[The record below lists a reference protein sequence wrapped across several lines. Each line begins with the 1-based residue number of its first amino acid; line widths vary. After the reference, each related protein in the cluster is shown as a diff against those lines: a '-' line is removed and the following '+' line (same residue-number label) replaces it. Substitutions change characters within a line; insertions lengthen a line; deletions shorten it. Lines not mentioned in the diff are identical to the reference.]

1 MRILD
6 CSAAGNRYL
15 GASVATVG
23 NFDGIHR
30 GHAELFRQ
38 LKDRGDRLCVPTV
51 VVTFD
56 PHPLAVL
63 APLLKPALITS
74 FSQKAKLIEQSGIDC
89 LAVIRFTRE
98 FSRLPAQSFVR
109 SYLSQMLGMRHIVIG
124 HDYAFGR
131 DRSGNYDTLSEMGR
145 ECDFSVESLRAVGEG
160 SGRVY
165 SSTLVRRLV
174 AGGDMRGAAA
184 VLGRDFAIPGR
195 LAQGSAGGSRGGS
208 AALRLVPENDL
219 VPLEGAY
226 SVRVSLGDRIA
237 QGICRVDR
245 KRSLELVLQDP
256 AAQLYRGSVSVRFC
270 RRLGALR
277 EHRNPEPPADR
288 CRDLFSL
295 EREARFGYAG

>member
-6 CSAAGNRYL
+6 CSAAENRYL

-38 LKDRGDRLCVPTV
+38 LKDRGGRLCAPTV

-63 APLLKPALITS
+63 APQAKPALITS
-74 FSQKAKLIEQSGIDC
+74 FSQKVKLIEQAGIDC

-98 FSRLPAQSFVR
+98 FSRLPAPSFVR

-160 SGRVY
+160 SGRIY

-184 VLGRDFAIPGR
+184 VLGRDFAIPGH
-195 LAQGSAGGSRGGS
+195 LAQGSARGSRAGS
-208 AALRLVPENDL
+208 PMLRLVPENDL
-219 VPLEGAY
+219 IPLEGVY
-226 SVRVSLGDRIA
+226 SVRVSFGDRIA
-237 QGICRVDR
+237 KGTCWVERDR
-245 KRSLELVLQDP
+245 SMELVLDP
-256 AAQLYRGSVSVRFC
+256 AARHYRGSVSVRFC
-270 RRLGALR
+270 RRLGALM
-277 EHRNPEPPADR
+277 EHRNLEPPADR
-288 CRDLFSL
+288 CRDFFPL